1 MAEVRGKKKTTTSST
16 KKRVNQTTNKK
27 RTTTKRKPKKKTFK
41 DYVTSTS
48 FLLGVFIVLLV
59 TVIILGSIVI
69 QKNKEVENEV
79 KANISIPVC
88 EKNINSGSS
97 IDSASLK
104 TEGEYIF
111 KIKNYHQDVINQEE
125 LEYSIIIQNESGTS
139 IFVSEYENDENL
151 MVDQNA
157 TMIEGLKLKKGEKEE
172 KLFKVKLLDSTNVED
187 NKMITITVKS

>member
-88 EKNINSGSS
+88 EKNINSGFS

-187 NKMITITVKS
+187 NKMITITIKS